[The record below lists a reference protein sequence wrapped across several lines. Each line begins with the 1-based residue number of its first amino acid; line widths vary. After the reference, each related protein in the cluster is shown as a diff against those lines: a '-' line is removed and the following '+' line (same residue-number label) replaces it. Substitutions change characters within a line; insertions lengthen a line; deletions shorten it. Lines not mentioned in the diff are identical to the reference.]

1 MPRTGWLAGGSVLGA
16 LLASSCCILPLAL
29 FSLGISGAWMSNL
42 TVLEPYQ
49 PIFVALTLLA
59 LAGGFYSAYRRPR
72 CSCSANTPGN
82 DDRCGTGGY
91 CGTRLADRVFKI
103 ALWSATLLVTLA
115 LAWPYLAPRLLG

>member
-29 FSLGISGAWMSNL
+29 FSLGIGGAWMSHL
-42 TVLEPYQ
+42 TALEAYQ
-49 PIFVALTLLA
+49 PIFVALTLLP

-72 CSCSANTPGN
+72 RSCRANASGN
-82 DDRCGTGGY
+82 DDQCGTGGY
-91 CGTRLADRVFKI
+91 CGTRLADRISKI

-115 LAWPYLAPRLLG
+115 LTWPYLAPRLLG